1 MIEMP
6 DFSKPYFY
14 ENNYNLTSDVNRLA
28 KVLAHYEIY
37 KLQHDVPG
45 AIVECGVFKGSSLI
59 RFTTMRHLMGNPV
72 GKKVIGFDMFGEFPE
87 TKFDA
92 DQKSRQKFITDSGE
106 QGIDEDQLMKVF
118 KHKGI
123 DQNVELVKGDVNIT
137 VPEYLKKNPELRISL
152 LNIDVDVYEAT
163 KTCIESL
170 YPHVVKGGVI
180 VLDDYVSTFP
190 GANKA
195 VEDYLRDK
203 KVDIKR
209 FPFSVT
215 PCYFVK
221 QEM

>member
-59 RFTTMRHLMGNPV
+59 RFTTMRHLMG
-72 GKKVIGFDMFGEFPE
+72 IPE